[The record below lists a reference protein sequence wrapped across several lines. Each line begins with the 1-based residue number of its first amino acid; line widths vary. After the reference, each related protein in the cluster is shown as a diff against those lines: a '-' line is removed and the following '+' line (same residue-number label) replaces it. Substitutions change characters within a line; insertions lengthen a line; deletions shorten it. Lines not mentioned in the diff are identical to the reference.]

1 MTRTCLLI
9 ATLALIPA
17 AHGQVLTVCADPN
30 NLPFSNRQQAG
41 FENKLVNLIAAD
53 LHRKVR
59 YEWWAQRRGFAR
71 NTLASSR
78 CDLWPGVATG
88 LSSMVTSRPYYRS
101 TYVFVT
107 RGSSDLGGLSLD
119 DERLRQVTIAVQMVG
134 DDAMNTPPAHA
145 LAARGITLNVRG
157 YTLYGDYH
165 RPNPPAEIVQAVVHR
180 AVDVAIVWGPLAG
193 FFAARSPVP
202 LRLQPVLPQSDQGWP
217 MTYAVSVGVRRDEP
231 ELLERINASLAIER
245 AAIKQLLRQYRV
257 PAPST
262 TSY

>member
-1 MTRTCLLI
+1 
-9 ATLALIPA
+9 
-17 AHGQVLTVCADPN
+17 
-30 NLPFSNRQQAG
+30 
-41 FENKLVNLIAAD
+41 
-53 LHRKVR
+53 
-59 YEWWAQRRGFAR
+59 
-71 NTLASSR
+71 
-78 CDLWPGVATG
+78 
-88 LSSMVTSRPYYRS
+88 MVTSRPYYRS